1 MKALRRTWSRLR
13 RRKPA
18 DEPFPSDDEVA
29 AASRR
34 YPGMTMNERLWEA
47 GLMDEWEAAAAARD
61 RDRMLLICARVGIA
75 DGPTGR
81 SWIVDTV
88 LANPARYGF

>member
-1 MKALRRTWSRLR
+1 MTKETGMLVQKLRLQHGWSQEDLAELCALSVRTI
-13 RRKPA
+13 
-18 DEPFPSDDEVA
+18 
-29 AASRR
+29 
-34 YPGMTMNERLWEA
+34 PGMTMNERLWEA

>member
-1 MKALRRTWSRLR
+1 MNALRRAWSRLR
-13 RRKPA
+13 RRKLA
-18 DEPFPSDDEVA
+18 EQFPSDDEVSE
-29 AASRR
+29 ASRK
-34 YPGMTMNERLWEA
+34 YAGMTMNERLWEA
-47 GLMDEWEAAAAARD
+47 GLMNEFEAAAAARD

>member
-1 MKALRRTWSRLR
+1 LNALRRAWSRLR
-13 RRKPA
+13 RRKLA
-18 DEPFPSDDEVA
+18 EQFPSDDEVSE
-29 AASRR
+29 ASRK
-34 YPGMTMNERLWEA
+34 YAGMTMNERLWEA
-47 GLMDEWEAAAAARD
+47 GLMNEFEAAAAARD

-81 SWIVDTV
+81 SSIVDTV

>member
-1 MKALRRTWSRLR
+1 VS
-13 RRKPA
+13 
-18 DEPFPSDDEVA
+18 E
-29 AASRR
+29 ASRK
-34 YPGMTMNERLWEA
+34 YAGMTMNERLWEA
-47 GLMDEWEAAAAARD
+47 GLMNEFEAAAAARD

-81 SWIVDTV
+81 SSIVDTV